1 MKSFFASTDKE
12 NAQQAGYLFLIVN
25 ILGFVTTGIMG
36 MEAPPGE
43 KLVGFFWGLSLAGVI
58 LGMKPLLGDNVPE
71 NWRDGTIF
79 FAAAIFTAN
88 TLLLGSDGNEFAPFF
103 FFICLNMVALYAVS
117 EGVIGNIYRYSL
129 LLGGIIGMVISGA
142 GAFFD
147 YEVPEALM
155 PIGLVIWLAFIL
167 GLGVGPI
174 LAWNKKE

>member
-43 KLVGFFWGLSLAGVI
+43 KLVGFLWGLSLAGVI

-129 LLGGIIGMVISGA
+129 CLLYTSPSPR
-142 GAFFD
+142 D
-147 YEVPEALM
+147 RTRSRM
-155 PIGLVIWLAFIL
+155 PSSA
-167 GLGVGPI
+167 
-174 LAWNKKE
+174 